1 MMEEKDIRWQQRFSN
16 YKRSLRRLTK
26 ATDIAFMSD
35 LEKAGLIHYFE
46 MTFDLAWKTLQDLLR
61 EKERPNSNGGPNVI
75 IKQSFEDGYIEN
87 EELWR
92 ALKKAREMTSHEY
105 DEEIADEIVGNI
117 IYTFHDLFIQLET
130 RLQLE
135 KINQNKQE

>member
-1 MMEEKDIRWQQRFSN
+1 MAEKDIRWQQRFSN
-16 YKRSLRRLTK
+16 YKRSLSRLTK
-26 ATDIAFMSD
+26 AVDIAFMSD

-46 MTFDLAWKTLQDLLR
+46 MTFDLAWKTLQDFLR

-75 IKQSFEDGYIEN
+75 IKQASEDGYIEDA
-87 EELWR
+87 ESWK

-105 DEEIADEIVGNI
+105 DEEIADEIVDSIINI
-117 IYTFHDLFIQLET
+117 FHGLFIQLET

-135 KINQNKQE
+135 KINQNKQG